1 MPASVTG
8 SPLVKLDAASRIS
21 LSTPDLRGREAEYLA
36 QCVRDNWVSSAG
48 PFVVAMEE
56 RMAVLTARRHA
67 IATVNGTAA
76 LHLAVMAANVVPGD
90 LVIVPDWTFAAT
102 AAAVVHAGAEPYFVD
117 VTAATWTLDPQLV
130 EEAIRRAPRRVSAV
144 IAVHVSG
151 LPADMDALAEVCSRH
166 RIPLIEDAAGA
177 IGARFRGKPAGSF
190 GQISCFSFNGN
201 KIVTAGGGGMLL
213 TDDAEIAA
221 FVRSRSTTARKGA
234 EYEHDAVG
242 WNYRMTN
249 VNAAIGIA
257 QLERLDEM
265 VAAKQRIAARYDA
278 ALQSRP
284 DIRAMPRPAW
294 AEHNCWLYNA
304 RVAEEADAGN
314 LVERLGAQRIEAR
327 RFWRS
332 LSAQAPYTAAPR
344 LLRDVSA
351 SLSGSVVTLP
361 CSSHLSDEEQSR
373 VIAVLNA
380 WRGAAAL
387 Q

>member
-1 MPASVTG
+1 MTAME
-8 SPLVKLDAASRIS
+8 RIA

-76 LHLAVMAANVVPGD
+76 LHLAVMAAGVTPGD

-102 AAAVVHAGAEPYFVD
+102 AAAVVHAGAQPYFVD
-117 VTAATWTLDPQLV
+117 VTRDTWTLDPELV
-130 EEAIRRAPRRVSAV
+130 DAAIRKVQHRVGAV

-151 LPADMDALAEVCSRH
+151 LPADMDDLALVCSRYG
-166 RIPLIEDAAGA
+166 IPLIEDAAGA
-177 IGARFRGKPAGSF
+177 IGSRYRDRPAGSF

-201 KIVTAGGGGMLL
+201 KTVTAGGGGMLL
-213 TDDAEIAA
+213 TDDDEVAR

-234 EYEHDAVG
+234 DYEHEAVG

-265 VAAKQRIAARYDA
+265 VAAKQYIAARYDT
-278 ALQSRP
+278 ALRQRP
-284 DIRAMPRPAW
+284 DIRPMPRPPW
-294 AEHNCWLYNA
+294 AKHSCWLYNA
-304 RVAEEADAGN
+304 RIADENSARE
-314 LVERLGAQRIEAR
+314 LVDRLGAQQIEAR

-332 LSAQAPYTAAPR
+332 LSAQVPYAAAPR
-344 LLRDVSA
+344 LLTSVSA
-351 SLSGSVVTLP
+351 DLSGRVVTLP
-361 CSSHLSDEEQSR
+361 CSSHLSPVEQDR
-373 VIAVLNA
+373 VLVALRAWQGTAFAV
-380 WRGAAAL
+380 
-387 Q
+387 